1 MMLDLDP
8 ADLSRAVGRPVAT
21 YDVEAIDPHLRIHS
35 VTGGVYRVSGDGF
48 SLVIKVVRHGVDAT
62 PDGLWGSGA
71 DPGHRNYW
79 KREWLAFD
87 SGLLTSLPG
96 RLRAPRCLLTTQHDD
111 AECWV
116 WMEDVRGRHGRT
128 LLLDD
133 YALIAEALGSTQGT
147 YAVGGTELPD
157 DEWLSRSW
165 LRGWVTTCT
174 PLVGVLDDDERW
186 SDKRLLLLRQM
197 RPRILAL
204 WAERE
209 RLLAIS
215 ESAPMTVTHWD
226 FWPSNVYV
234 SDSRDCVAIDWSQV
248 GIGAIAQDLDQLT
261 LDTLW
266 QQVRPDES
274 IDRLEHLVLD
284 GYLRGLHDSGLDVS
298 ATELRRWYASSAAV
312 RFAWMA
318 GGQPDLLA
326 DITRVRAQEQR
337 YGRTYDAI
345 LATKSR
351 AIERAVSLGEWTLE
365 STA

>member
-1 MMLDLDP
+1 MTLDLDP
-8 ADLSRAVGRPVAT
+8 DDLSRAVGRPVAT
-21 YDVEAIDPHLRIHS
+21 YDVVPIDPHLRLHS
-35 VTGGVYRVSGDGF
+35 VTGGVYRVTGDGF
-48 SLVIKVVRHGVDAT
+48 SLVVKVVRHGEDAT

-87 SGLLTSLPG
+87 SGLLASLPG
-96 RLRAPRCLLTTQHDD
+96 GLRAPRRLLTTEHGE

-116 WMEDVRGRHGRT
+116 WMEDVRGRHGRS

-133 YALIAEALGSTQGT
+133 YGSIAEALGSTQGA
-147 YAVGGTELPD
+147 YASGGAPLPD

-165 LRGWVTTCT
+165 LRSWVTICS
-174 PLVGVLDDDERW
+174 PLVEVLDDDGRWAAER
-186 SDKRLLLLRQM
+186 LVVLRGM
-197 RPRILAL
+197 RSRILAL
-204 WAERE
+204 WDQRE

-215 ESAPMTVTHWD
+215 ESAPATLTHWD

-234 SDSRDCVAIDWSQV
+234 ANTADCVAIDWSQV
-248 GIGAIAQDLDQLT
+248 GIGAVAQDLDQLT

-274 IDRLEHLVLD
+274 IDRLEKLVLD
-284 GYLRGLHDSGLDVS
+284 GYLRGLGASHLDVG
-298 ATELRRWYASSAAV
+298 AAELRRWYAASAAV

-318 GGQPDLLA
+318 GGQADLLA
-326 DITRVRAQEQR
+326 DADRVRAQEQR

-345 LATKSR
+345 LTTKTR
-351 AIERAVSLGEWTLE
+351 AIEHAVTLGEWALE